1 MSRGAC
7 EVVKITTGRSFSSGS
22 AFTSASTARPSLR
35 GRLRSRMM
43 RSGRLASANCPQR
56 CRNSSACSPSATVL
70 TCAGLSLV
78 ARTSQVRLASA
89 GLSSTNRILC
99 VELIV
104 FCLTSFIGSR
114 SRKREPKIGPVTQFG
129 LDPNSSA
136 IVLHDFFADGQS
148 HPVTWVLSAG
158 MEPLKYLE
166 NQVFV
171 FFGNANAIVN
181 HRKQPFTS
189 LWFSGNGDAGI
200 PFGTKFDAIAEQI
213 LEQLHY
219 LKM

>member
-56 CRNSSACSPSATVL
+56 CRNCSACWPSATVL
-70 TCAGLSLV
+70 TCAGRSLV
-78 ARTSQVRLASA
+78 ASTSQVRLASA

-99 VELIV
+99 AELIV
-104 FCLTSFIGSR
+104 FCLTSFIGQCSG
-114 SRKREPKIGPVTQFG
+114 KREPKIRSLTQFG

-136 IVLHDFFADGQS
+136 IVFHDFFADGQPYS
-148 HPVTWVLSAG
+148 VTWVLNPG
-158 MEPLKYLE
+158 MEPLENLE

-171 FFGNANAIVN
+171 FFGNANTIVKD
-181 HRKQPFTS
+181 RKQPFMA
-189 LWFSGNGDAGI
+189 LFFSGNGDR
-200 PFGTKFDAIAEQI
+200 
-213 LEQLHY
+213 
-219 LKM
+219 